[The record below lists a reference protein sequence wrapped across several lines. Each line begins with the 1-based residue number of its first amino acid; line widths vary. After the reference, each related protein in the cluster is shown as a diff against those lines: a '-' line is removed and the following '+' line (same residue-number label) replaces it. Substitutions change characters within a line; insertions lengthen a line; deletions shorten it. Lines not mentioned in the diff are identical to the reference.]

1 MTPLMEPPPEGDDAA
16 LFAELEG
23 IFDEVS
29 EYEVV
34 DVTKFG
40 DEELLSQFHSITRE
54 IKNRHEVLAPRTDE
68 GRELHSLRAA
78 MSVELRQRGL
88 LG

>member
-1 MTPLMEPPPEGDDAA
+1 MEPPPEGDDA

-23 IFDEVS
+23 LFDSVDEV
-29 EYEVV
+29 EVV
-34 DVTKFG
+34 DVTLLG
-40 DEELLSQFHSITRE
+40 NEELLGRFHELTRK
-54 IKNRHEVLAPRTDE
+54 IQDRHEVLAPRTDE